1 MLFTVEKKRGLRCL
15 KVLASD
21 VCRLF
26 FLPEKPQAKYLMS
39 RIWKRPFQ
47 KVYLNV
53 LDQARFK
60 LLCFFKVQK

>member
-1 MLFTVEKKRGLRCL
+1 MLFLVEKKRGLRCL

-21 VCRLF
+21 VCRHFF
-26 FLPEKPQAKYLMS
+26 FLPEKPQVKYLIS
-39 RIWKRPFQ
+39 RIWKRSFQ

-60 LLCFFKVQK
+60 LFCLFF